1 MSSITT
7 YSIDKATRFLIKEV
21 EYDADTV
28 WTEKTVIEDLGG
40 NHDLTRI
47 YINLAVQIWKPEEIG
62 FSDLIE
68 KGKNKGFTAWEFFL
82 KQHVEGTYQPK
93 TTCDIIDDEGNI
105 VASNKTKEG
114 K

>member
-1 MSSITT
+1 M
-7 YSIDKATRFLIKEV
+7 
-21 EYDADTV
+21 

-47 YINLAVQIWKPEEIG
+47 YINLAVQIWEPEEIG

-68 KGKNKGFTAWEFFL
+68 KEKNKGFTTWEFFL

-105 VASNKTKEG
+105 VVSNKTKGG